1 MATESLTFK
10 SGLDDSK
17 FQAGL
22 NRMEKG
28 AKASTGKISGMM
40 KGIGVA
46 AAAMAVVNAAKGIAN
61 MTGDLSDQA
70 NQLNMNVESMQKLQG
85 VMAQGGTDAD
95 KFVMGMQKL
104 GIAMTTATEEG
115 GPTLENFEKMGI
127 SFSQLAE
134 AGDDTEKVFR
144 LMSDA
149 LEKSNGNLSIHN
161 AALEILGTRQ
171 GKMVGTMKAGTK
183 AIDEQ
188 AKSVYILSARQVEY
202 GDRVADATE
211 VKLKNTKVAAAE
223 AAIMAAELKSVD
235 GGMKIE
241 VEKPKFAKF
250 EGPDPVWMA
259 AKKKE
264 EEENE
269 KRRIKAEKEVH
280 EIRKE
285 SMQVVVK
292 TAEENHNSS
301 VEAKDAAREALMAAL
316 SGQRAAKPTSKER
329 RVNRMMAELEDP
341 TMRKTGLTS
350 GGLSKRLSSGEK
362 VTSLTT
368 GNLSTQSRSLMARG
382 GAQKALSEFQ
392 KAKEAEKAN
401 AANLQ
406 TSADMLKL
414 IEKGINGE

>member
-1 MATESLTFK
+1 MATQSLEFK

-22 NRMEKG
+22 KNMEKG

-40 KGIGVA
+40 KGIGIMA
-46 AAAMAVVNAAKGIAN
+46 AATAVLGAAKGIAN

-70 NQLNMNVESMQKLQG
+70 GQLNMNVESMQKLQG
-85 VMAQGGTDAD
+85 VMAQGGTDAN
-95 KFVMGMQKL
+95 KFTMGMQNIGK
-104 GIAMTTATEEG
+104 AMTTSQEEG
-115 GPTLENFEKMGI
+115 GSALENFEKMGI
-127 SFSQLAE
+127 SFTQIAD
-134 AGDDTEKVFR
+134 AGEDTEKVFR

-161 AALEILGTRQ
+161 AALEIVGAKN
-171 GKMVGTMKAGTK
+171 GKMVSSMSAGTQ

-188 AKSVYILSARQVEY
+188 AKSVAILSARQVEY
-202 GDRVADATE
+202 GDRVADVTE
-211 VKLKNTKVAAAE
+211 QKAKNLK
-223 AAIMAAELKSVD
+223 IMAAEKALMGSQALGVG
-235 GGMKIE
+235 GGMKDK
-241 VEKPKFAKF
+241 VDAPTFAKF
-250 EGPDPVWMA
+250 TGPDPRA
-259 AKKKE
+259 LA
-264 EEENE
+264 
-269 KRRIKAEKEVH
+269 AEKKAL

-285 SMQVVVK
+285 SMQIVIK
-292 TAEENHNSS
+292 TAEENHKSS
-301 VEAKDAAREALMAAL
+301 LEAKDAAREALMAAL

-362 VTSLTT
+362 VASLTT

-401 AANLQ
+401 AANLKEA
-406 TSADMLKL
+406 ADMLKL
-414 IEKGINGE
+414 IEKGINGG

>member
-1 MATESLTFK
+1 MAIPFVTT
-10 SGLDDSK
+10 LDDSK

-22 NRMEKG
+22 KNMEKG

-40 KGIGVA
+40 KGIGIMA
-46 AAAMAVVNAAKGIAN
+46 AATAVLGAAKGIAN

-70 NQLNMNVESMQKLQG
+70 AQLNMNVESMQKLQG

-104 GIAMTTATEEG
+104 GIAMTTAREEG

-127 SFSQLAE
+127 SFTQIAD

-161 AALEILGTRQ
+161 AALEIVGAKN
-171 GKMVGTMKAGTK
+171 GKMVSSMSAGTQ

-188 AKSVYILSARQVEY
+188 AKKVEILTARQVEY
-202 GDRVADATE
+202 GDRSSDIIGQEVENLKKRAT
-211 VKLKNTKVAAAE
+211 AAALVG
-223 AAIMAAELKSVD
+223 AHATGKF
-235 GGMKIE
+235 GGMKDK
-241 VEKPKFAKF
+241 VDAPTYARFT
-250 EGPDPVWMA
+250 GPDPRA
-259 AKKKE
+259 LA
-264 EEENE
+264 
-269 KRRIKAEKEVH
+269 AEKKAL

-285 SMQVVVK
+285 SMQIVIK
-292 TAEENHNSS
+292 TAEENHKSS
-301 VEAKDAAREALMAAL
+301 LEAKDAAREALMAAL

-341 TMRKTGLTS
+341 TMRKTGLTTGRIGMRMS
-350 GGLSKRLSSGEK
+350 EGAMMKTGS
-362 VTSLTT
+362 SLTS
-368 GNLSTQSRSLMARG
+368 GNLSSQSRSLMARG

-401 AANLQ
+401 AANLKEA
-406 TSADMLKL
+406 ADMLKL
-414 IEKGINGE
+414 IEKGINGG

>member
-1 MATESLTFK
+1 MATQSLEFK

-22 NRMEKG
+22 KNMEKG

-46 AAAMAVVNAAKGIAN
+46 AAAMAVFNAAKGIAN

-95 KFVMGMQKL
+95 KFVMGMQKI
-104 GIAMTTATEEG
+104 GIAMTSAREEG
-115 GPTLENFEKMGI
+115 GPALENFEKMGI

-149 LEKSNGNLSIHN
+149 LQKSNGSLDVQN
-161 AALEILGTRQ
+161 AALEIVGTRQ
-171 GKMVGTMKAGTK
+171 GKMVATMKAGTQ

-202 GDRVADATE
+202 GDRAGDIVGQEIENAKKLATATGLAGGHATG
-211 VKLKNTKVAAAE
+211 KF
-223 AAIMAAELKSVD
+223 
-235 GGMKIE
+235 GGMKDK
-241 VEKPKFAKF
+241 VNAPTFAKF
-250 EGPDPVWMA
+250 SGPDPRA
-259 AKKKE
+259 LA
-264 EEENE
+264 
-269 KRRIKAEKEVH
+269 AEKKAL

-285 SMQVVVK
+285 SMQVVIK
-292 TAEENHNSS
+292 TAEENHKSS
-301 VEAKDAAREALMAAL
+301 LEAKDAAREALMAAL

-382 GAQKALSEFQ
+382 GAAKALSEFQ

-401 AANLQ
+401 AANLKEA
-406 TSADMLKL
+406 ADMLKL
-414 IEKGINGE
+414 IEKGINGG

>member
-1 MATESLTFK
+1 MATQSLEFK

-22 NRMEKG
+22 KNMEKG

-40 KGIGVA
+40 KGIGIMA
-46 AAAMAVVNAAKGIAN
+46 AATAVLGAAKGIAN

-70 NQLNMNVESMQKLQG
+70 GQLNMNVESMQKLQG

-104 GIAMTTATEEG
+104 GIAMTTAREEG
-115 GPTLENFEKMGI
+115 GSALENFEKMGI
-127 SFSQLAE
+127 SFTQIAD

-149 LEKSNGNLSIHN
+149 LQKSNGSMAVRN
-161 AALEILGTRQ
+161 AALDILGTKQ
-171 GKMVGTMKAGTK
+171 GKMVGTMKAGTQ

-202 GDRVADATE
+202 GDRASDIVEQEIENAKKLGTATLL
-211 VKLKNTKVAAAE
+211 VGAHATGKF
-223 AAIMAAELKSVD
+223 
-235 GGMKIE
+235 GGMKDK
-241 VEKPKFAKF
+241 VDAPTYARFT
-250 EGPDPVWMA
+250 GPDPRA
-259 AKKKE
+259 LA
-264 EEENE
+264 
-269 KRRIKAEKEVH
+269 AEKKAL

-285 SMQVVVK
+285 SMQIVIK
-292 TAEENHNSS
+292 TAEENHKSS
-301 VEAKDAAREALMAAL
+301 LEAKDAAREALMAAL

-362 VTSLTT
+362 VASLTT

-401 AANLQ
+401 AANLKEA
-406 TSADMLKL
+406 ADMLKL
-414 IEKGINGE
+414 IEKGINGG